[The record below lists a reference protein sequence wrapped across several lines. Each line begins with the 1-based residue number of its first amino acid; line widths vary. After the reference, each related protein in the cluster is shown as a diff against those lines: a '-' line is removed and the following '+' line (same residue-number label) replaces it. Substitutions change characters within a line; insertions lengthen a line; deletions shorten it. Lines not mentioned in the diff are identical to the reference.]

1 MLVFLSQAA
10 ISTAQ
15 HNGIIA
21 SETLTI
27 TVYLDGYVSTFYEL
41 MVNESYPAVNATLIG
56 QSFENL
62 LVEDEQHLPLDFS
75 MSNGTVTVYSLGANI
90 IRISYLSQDLTLKT
104 GRLWTFRTETSTN
117 ITLILPEGASI
128 ISLSNV
134 PDVIESL
141 NSQVTLIMPPGQVEI
156 TYILEH
162 GLTDQMLIQ
171 GTPWNYIVAVAL
183 LSAIIIAVAS
193 IGWHLKRKKQP
204 KQEQLKESIVDIE
217 KLLEKEKDLRQEEV
231 QVIRFLAEKNGT
243 AFEAE
248 LYEKLMLPRTTTW
261 RMLKRLEKMEII
273 DIRKS
278 RRQNI
283 VTVRKKYL
291 KSSRKP

>member
-90 IRISYLSQDLTLKT
+90 IRISYLSQDLTFKT

>member
-1 MLVFLSQAA
+1 M
-10 ISTAQ
+10 
-15 HNGIIA
+15 
-21 SETLTI
+21 
-27 TVYLDGYVSTFYEL
+27 
-41 MVNESYPAVNATLIG
+41 
-56 QSFENL
+56 
-62 LVEDEQHLPLDFS
+62 
-75 MSNGTVTVYSLGANI
+75 
-90 IRISYLSQDLTLKT
+90 
-104 GRLWTFRTETSTN
+104 
-117 ITLILPEGASI
+117 ILPEGASI